1 MLIAWH
7 RPIWPIF
14 MAFNLEAHFYPMLAR
29 DPLGEVALSIQNH
42 QKCSTE
48 NVKRILRQPHH
59 DQQRGTPITQTIII
73 QIIWTQVDRGVWE
86 VWTSY
91 TSEFFI
97 YNKVFPCQSC
107 LSFISKFLSALGSKS
122 SKASLRNTAA
132 KTRPH
137 NQVPFHIS
145 CFLKLNL
152 LSTICKICL

>member
-14 MAFNLEAHFYPMLAR
+14 MAFNLEAHFCPMLAR

-91 TSEFFI
+91 TSEFLFI
-97 YNKVFPCQSC
+97 IRLSLTKVAFHLFQNFWAPWSPSHPRPAYAIPLPKLAHTIKCLFTFP
-107 LSFISKFLSALGSKS
+107 AS
-122 SKASLRNTAA
+122 SS
-132 KTRPH
+132 
-137 NQVPFHIS
+137 
-145 CFLKLNL
+145 
-152 LSTICKICL
+152 